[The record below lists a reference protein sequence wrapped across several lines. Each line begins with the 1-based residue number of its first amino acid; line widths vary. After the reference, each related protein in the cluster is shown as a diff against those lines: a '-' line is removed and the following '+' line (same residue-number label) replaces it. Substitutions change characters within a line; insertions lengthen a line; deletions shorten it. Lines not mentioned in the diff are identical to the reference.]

1 MAADGGGGGSA
12 DGQNMKT
19 LTATTAAA
27 MMMMTIVRLSSTVLA
42 NRQKGQPG
50 SSGIGLG
57 SCRPTEVTLFPSAAN
72 SP

>member
-27 MMMMTIVRLSSTVLA
+27 MMMTIVRLSSTVLA